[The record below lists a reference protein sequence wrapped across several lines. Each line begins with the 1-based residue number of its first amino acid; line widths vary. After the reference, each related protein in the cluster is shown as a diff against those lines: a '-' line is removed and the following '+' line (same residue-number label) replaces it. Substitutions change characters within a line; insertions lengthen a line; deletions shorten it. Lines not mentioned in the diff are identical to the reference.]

1 MRFPIPFASLLSLPV
16 LWAVVLALLPACGP
30 NEDAFDL
37 DFAESLC
44 ALHFECDDA
53 ALLATFGW
61 SDEAACVAD
70 VAAPDTAGGGDYR
83 AKDGKACLDAMA
95 SVTCDDLTE
104 NTFPAACAQVH

>member
-1 MRFPIPFASLLSLPV
+1 MRFPIQLASLLSLPV

-30 NEDAFDL
+30 SEATFDEAFAAS
-37 DFAESLC
+37 FC
-44 ALHFECDDA
+44 ALQFECYDA
-53 ALLATFGW
+53 AMLATLGW

-83 AKDGKACLDAMA
+83 AKDGQACLDAME
-95 SVTCDDLTE
+95 SVTCEDLTE